1 VRWLT
6 TKGAAPLPGPRTLTD
21 PAGTEKFNLKV
32 SARHPAAARP
42 RAPRWSAAALFDSET
57 APARANCLV
66 DVPVIKA
73 SSLRDLKL
81 RVNIHD
87 VVARTVA
94 LKKAGG
100 SRFKGLCPFHAEKT
114 PSFHV
119 STDKGFYK
127 CFGCGK
133 AGDILSF
140 VMETEG
146 LQFTEAAE
154 TLAKRFGV
162 ELEFEEGSGGPS
174 REERSLRQEIF
185 DLHDAAADYYRQAF
199 LAPNAHGA
207 WIRDYWVKNRKFTLE
222 LAEEFKIGFAPVE
235 DRALAEALIKRRFSD
250 ESLRQCG
257 LFFVRDNAPVTSA
270 TMRPRFRGRLMI
282 PIRDHQGRVV
292 AFTAR
297 QLELTPQDD
306 PAREAKYVNSPETP
320 IFTKSNLLFN
330 LDRAR
335 TAVGDG
341 KPFVLVEGQLDALR
355 CWSVGLKTAVAPQ
368 GTSITDGQ
376 LLLMRRYHPQV
387 ECFFDS
393 DSAGQ
398 KAALRF
404 LPLALKAGI
413 EARFL
418 VLAGA
423 AKLDPDLLFL
433 ERGLAAYDE
442 VRRGALGAMEFAV
455 RSLLPDV
462 GAAGAEQKSRTA
474 QALFEIVAQA
484 DSDVARAGFLTELAA
499 LLRLPSAALER
510 DFAVHLRRQAGGAR
524 PPAAA
529 APAPVSADAHT
540 QGTEEHLLYLCLHDE
555 PTLHALATQLPHE
568 WIDTTTLA
576 GQLLDRLLAE
586 VQHNGWP
593 GREALDQLLETQEE
607 KALAAHLLFETPG
620 DEDLAKFA
628 NEGLRAL
635 QRRHH
640 EPRLRQIELEIASQG
655 TNGDAHLFSLLKQ
668 RADILRQLQNPPR
681 LVIAS

>member
-1 VRWLT
+1 M
-6 TKGAAPLPGPRTLTD
+6 
-21 PAGTEKFNLKV
+21 
-32 SARHPAAARP
+32 
-42 RAPRWSAAALFDSET
+42 
-57 APARANCLV
+57 
-66 DVPVIKA
+66 PVIKA

-100 SRFKGLCPFHAEKT
+100 NRFKGLCPFHSEKT

-119 STDKGFYK
+119 TTDKGFYK

-162 ELEFEEGSGGPS
+162 ELEYEAGSGGPT

-185 DLHDAAADYYRQAF
+185 DLHDVAADFYRQAF
-199 LAPNAHGA
+199 LANNAHGA
-207 WIRDYWVKNRKFTLE
+207 WIRDYWTKNRKFTPE
-222 LAEEFKIGFAPVE
+222 LADEFKIGFAPVE
-235 DRALAEALIKRRFSD
+235 DAALAALLMKRGFSSEALK
-250 ESLRQCG
+250 QCG
-257 LFFVRDNAPVTSA
+257 LFFLRGDHVVMGSL
-270 TMRPRFRGRLMI
+270 RPRFRGRLMI

-297 QLELTPQDD
+297 QLELTPKDD
-306 PAREAKYVNSPETP
+306 ASHEAKYVNSPETP

-335 TAVGDG
+335 SHVGDG
-341 KPFVLVEGQLDALR
+341 HPFVMVEGQLDALR

-376 LLLMRRYHPQV
+376 LLLMRRYHSQV

-393 DSAGQ
+393 DAAGQ

-404 LPLALKAGI
+404 LPLALKAGL

-418 VLAGA
+418 MLAGA
-423 AKLDPDLLFL
+423 SKLDPDLLFL
-433 ERGLAAYDE
+433 ERGLGAYDD
-442 VRRGALGAMEFAV
+442 VRKSSLGAMEFAV

-462 GAAGAEQKSRTA
+462 GSAGAEQKARVAKELFTIIS
-474 QALFEIVAQA
+474 QAE
-484 DSDVARAGFLTELAA
+484 SEVARAGFTAEVAN
-499 LLRLPSAALER
+499 LLRLPVAALER
-510 DFAVHLRRQAGGAR
+510 DLRASIARQSGNASTKSVL
-524 PPAAA
+524 PSQSS
-529 APAPVSADAHT
+529 VSSDQPNEYSH
-540 QGTEEHLLYLCLHDE
+540 ESHLLHICLHFPE
-555 PTLHALATQLPHE
+555 ILRPLSNILPE
-568 WIDTTTLA
+568 ELIDTSTTA
-576 GQLLDRLLAE
+576 GALLARLMAE
-586 VQHNGWP
+586 VHFHGLSDMK
-593 GREALDQLLETQEE
+593 EFE
-607 KALAAHLLFETPG
+607 AAHLETELERAFWANLAAGPTRVD
-620 DEDLAKFA
+620 DEQKIAEKDSPEKVANLALELLHKRYLTA
-628 NEGLRAL
+628 K
-635 QRRHH
+635 Q
-640 EPRLRQIELEIASQG
+640 RQIELEIAAQG

-668 RADILRQLQNPPR
+668 SAEILRQLQNPPK
-681 LVIAS
+681 LTLAS